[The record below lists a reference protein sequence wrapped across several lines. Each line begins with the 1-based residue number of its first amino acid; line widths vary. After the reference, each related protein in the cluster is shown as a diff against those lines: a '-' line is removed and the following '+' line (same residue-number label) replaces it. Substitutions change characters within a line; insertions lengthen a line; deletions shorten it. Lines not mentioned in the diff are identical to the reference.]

1 MVEDLRR
8 FATAECS
15 LTGYRALPGPAELS
29 PREVSSLSAVC
40 CGRVLISLN
49 YCASEGWR
57 GCDRTTFVGIFL
69 GIDGGGSKTSCE
81 IGDETSLLGSGV
93 SSGSNVVRVGEGKA
107 RAAFETAI
115 REACAAAKVTPSKI
129 ERTCAGIAGGA
140 RPETVEIIRRIL
152 EDLVSGEIDVVGD
165 MVIAME
171 AASGGG
177 PGVVVIAGTGSIAY
191 GRNAAGQ
198 TARAGG
204 WGFAISDEGSGH
216 WIGRAAVSAAMRAH
230 DEGQST
236 TLLAGTMKAW
246 GVSTREQMILAA
258 NASPPPDFAALF
270 PAVVQAA
277 EAGDRTAS
285 EILVRAGA
293 ELSRLAEIVV
303 GRLFSDAESV
313 PVAMSGG
320 VFGNSAQVRQVF
332 YNNLRSHR
340 PGVALNATIIDPVK
354 GALELARKSARRGV
368 GA

>member
-1 MVEDLRR
+1 
-8 FATAECS
+8 
-15 LTGYRALPGPAELS
+15 
-29 PREVSSLSAVC
+29 
-40 CGRVLISLN
+40 
-49 YCASEGWR
+49 
-57 GCDRTTFVGIFL
+57 VGIFL

-81 IGDETSLLGSGV
+81 IGTEAGLLGRGV
-93 SSGSNVVRVGEGKA
+93 AAGSNVVRVGEGQA
-107 RAAFETAI
+107 
-115 REACAAAKVTPSKI
+115 REALAAAIQEACGAAKVPATSI
-129 ERTCAGIAGGA
+129 ERTCIGVAGGA
-140 RPETVEIIRRIL
+140 RPETTETIRKIL
-152 EDLVSGEIDVVGD
+152 SDLVSGEVEVVGD

-171 AASGGG
+171 AASGSG

-216 WIGRAAVSAAMRAH
+216 WIGRAAVMAAMRAH

-236 TLLAGTMKAW
+236 PLLDAAMKSW
-246 GVSTREQMILAA
+246 GVGTREQLILAA
-258 NASPPPDFAALF
+258 NASPPPDFAGLF
-270 PAVVQAA
+270 PAVMQAA
-277 EAGDRTAS
+277 EAGDGTAS

-303 GRLFSDAESV
+303 GRLFNDAESV

-320 VFGNSAQVRQVF
+320 VFGNSATVRQVF

-340 PGVALNATIIDPVK
+340 PGAAVNATIIDPVK